1 MDFREAL
8 AERVILFD
16 GAMGTEIYKRG
27 VFINRCYD
35 EVNLSAPD
43 LVQDIHSAYVAASA
57 DVITTNTFGANR
69 LRLVPFGL
77 EDQHDAINAAGVR
90 LAVPAAGDRALV
102 AGSIGPTGA
111 QLTPIGRVSPGDAY
125 KAFKAQAAIL
135 AEEGVDLFV
144 LETFSSVQELWAAV
158 RAVTSLSD
166 KPVVASLTF
175 QPVPASQ
182 REAQAKTV
190 LEAVR
195 AMREWSVDA
204 IGTNCSNGPRGPR
217 HRGGDGLPDQPT
229 HPGHAQRGLPQ
240 VVEGRTLYLAGPEY
254 MAEYAD
260 ATPKPVPES
269 WVGAAVHHRRRRR
282 RCGTSC
288 SPSHQWRPSAP
299 HRSPPHASHGR
310 GST

>member
-77 EDQHDAINAAGVR
+77 EDRHDAINAAGVR
-90 LAVPAAGDRALV
+90 LAKAAAGDRALV

-204 IGTNCSNGPRGPR
+204 IGTNCSNG
-217 HRGGDGLPDQPT
+217 HGLPDQPT
-229 HPGHAQRGLPQ
+229 HPGHAQRRL
-240 VVEGRTLYLAGPEY
+240 TAG
-254 MAEYAD
+254 
-260 ATPKPVPES
+260 
-269 WVGAAVHHRRRRR
+269 
-282 RCGTSC
+282 C
-288 SPSHQWRPSAP
+288 
-299 HRSPPHASHGR
+299 
-310 GST
+310 